1 MIKLSF
7 AKKRLRLFKGL
18 LLLILEKYTRLC
30 LFKGLRLLERYEY
43 TLPHTSWFFFE
54 NTRGIVSTYKGKTY
68 LIFPYL
74 YISMVRL
81 RACCA
86 ASVMASASS
95 RITILWRPLGRVTF
109 CCANI
114 LIRFRTT
121 SIPLSL
127 EAFNSKTASL
137 NEEPSKCLARHK
149 IVVVFPTPIEKM
161 NFHENVS
168 KYAHAVSLYKKH
180 LYKKQLVRF
189 LKNKKR

>member
-1 MIKLSF
+1 MFITLEYWRSYPPS
-7 AKKRLRLFKGL
+7 LF
-18 LLLILEKYTRLC
+18 LIFLW
-30 LFKGLRLLERYEY
+30 EY
-43 TLPHTSWFFFE
+43 SWY
-54 NTRGIVSTYKGKTY
+54 RKYKGKTY

-161 NFHENVS
+161 NFHENKSMHYSGLMRIRTLGFVRIGICIIIF
-168 KYAHAVSLYKKH
+168 HKH
-180 LYKKQLVRF
+180 LLEVWRGIS
-189 LKNKKR
+189 

>member
-1 MIKLSF
+1 MTSNFRCLSIIENQYW
-7 AKKRLRLFKGL
+7 RLYPPSHF
-18 LLLILEKYTRLC
+18 LIL
-30 LFKGLRLLERYEY
+30 LREY
-43 TLPHTSWFFFE
+43 SWYRE
-54 NTRGIVSTYKGKTY
+54 YKDKTY

-168 KYAHAVSLYKKH
+168 KYAHAVSVYKKH

-189 LKNKKR
+189 LKNRKR